1 MKNFTIS
8 IKTRVDA
15 DSAPVEMHLTI
26 DNTLLSTDDMEEYA
40 RRAITVQLQNEWRAW
55 MKSDKSKI
63 NPLSD
68 DVYKTRAPGTRTGM
82 TAEAKLSK
90 AAKLLKEVMGSKK
103 MTVEELTDYLDS
115 L

>member
-8 IKTRVDA
+8 IKTRVDL
-15 DSAPVEMHLTI
+15 DSAPTEMHLTI
-26 DNTLLSTDDMEEYA
+26 DNSLLSTDDAEEYA
-40 RRAITVQLQNEWRAW
+40 RRAITVQLQNDWRAW
-55 MKSDKSKI
+55 MKSDKSKT
-63 NPLSD
+63 NPLLN
-68 DVYKTRAPGTRTGM
+68 DVYKTRKPGTRTGS
-82 TAEAKLSK
+82 TAEAKLNK

>member
-8 IKTRVDA
+8 IKTRVDIE
-15 DSAPVEMHLTI
+15 SAPVEMHLTI
-26 DNTLLSTDDMEEYA
+26 DNSLLSLDDMEEYA
-40 RRAITVQLQNEWRAW
+40 RRAITVQLQNDWRSW
-55 MKSDKSKI
+55 MKSDKSKT

-68 DVYKTRAPGTRTGM
+68 DVYKTRKPGTRTG
-82 TAEAKLSK
+82 ASVEAKLSK

-103 MTVEELTDYLDS
+103 MTVEELADYLDS